1 MLSLITSNLVPV
13 LVGVG
18 ALLASILG
26 VYFKGKAVGADKAKR
41 EVEKQEKAA
50 RDTAAKVEQKVAA
63 QDPAKNRDELSKWS
77 KGK

>member
-1 MLSLITSNLVPV
+1 MLALITSNIVPV

-50 RDTAAKVEQKVAA
+50 RDTATKVEQKN
-63 QDPAKNRDELSKWS
+63 DAKPEDKVREELSKW
-77 KGK
+77 KR